1 MRSPAGLAGPL
12 MAMLLVILS
21 FLSTPVP
28 APLTT
33 LKLPPAVKRDS
44 LDTGGLTPAKVVQL
58 FDSGVVLDVAEGQT
72 QVLVVNGT
80 GAQYIGSRQLD
91 GCTIVVIAGGK
102 AGIVGHYEPQ
112 TQGSGDVKAPGL
124 LDAINAHKDDLQGGT
139 GFVVAGTHNGTV
151 DYKWQQDQL
160 AALIKNQLGIDVKEP
175 TYRMAADW
183 EGKNAVDGPASV
195 LLEYPAGGG
204 SPMFYVEGMASGA

>member
-1 MRSPAGLAGPL
+1 MRFPAGLAGPL
-12 MAMLLVILS
+12 TAMLLVILC
-21 FLSTPVP
+21 FLSNPV
-28 APLTT
+28 TS
-33 LKLPPAVKRDS
+33 LKPPPAVKRDS
-44 LDTGGLTPAKVVQL
+44 LDDGGLTPAKVEQL
-58 FDSGVVLDVAEGQT
+58 LESGLALDVAEGQT

-91 GCTIVVIAGGK
+91 GCTVVAIAGSK
-102 AGIVGHYEPQ
+102 VGIVGHYEPQ
-112 TQGSGDVKAPGL
+112 PQGSGDVKAPGL
-124 LDAINAHKDDLQGGT
+124 VDAINAHKDDLHGGT

-160 AALIKNQLGIDVKEP
+160 AVLIKDQLGIDVKEP

-183 EGKNAVDGPASV
+183 EGTNTMDGPASV

-204 SPMFYVEGMASGA
+204 SPMFYVEGMASGT